1 MIKEKITLE
10 FDMKSTPISM
20 LWAYISTAN
29 GLKEWFAD
37 DAQING
43 KDVVLIWNGVSQE
56 STIISMRFEK
66 YIRFRSKEDNDK
78 SFIEMRI
85 SSSEMTNNA
94 ILTITDFA
102 EPDDVEEIRDLWN
115 YQVETLQRQLGC

>member
-1 MIKEKITLE
+1 
-10 FDMKSTPISM
+10 M

-43 KDVVLIWNGVSQE
+43 KDVTLIWNGTSQE
-56 STIISMRFEK
+56 STIVGMRFEK
-66 YIRFRSKEDNDK
+66 YIRFRPKEESDK
-78 SFIEMRI
+78 SYIEMRI
-85 SSSEMTNNA
+85 SSSEMTGNS

-102 EPDDVEEIRDLWN
+102 EPDDVEEITDLWN